1 MKIKLFRVVRIIFF
15 VIFVLFVAL
24 VIIAFGLSIYIRLD
38 SQKDTRTNLQKA
50 YDWRPAR
57 YVQEISNKMYDQEPV
72 LPSGVYELAL
82 QEAQK
87 PVYDIYRRTR
97 GMRTEDIANMIGQ
110 ESLAPLVSEVM
121 GGKKWTPET
130 QFNED
135 QWKRFDRMYENRFTA
150 QLVGK
155 PSEGRP
161 SMLDNREELMGK
173 FRENYAKMKEN
184 IPTIREQR
192 ALK

>member
-1 MKIKLFRVVRIIFF
+1 MKTKQFRVVINIFF
-15 VIFVLFVAL
+15 AVFVLFILL
-24 VIIAFGLSIYIRLD
+24 VVCVLSLGIHIKQD
-38 SQKDTRTNLQKA
+38 TQKDTRTNLQKA

-72 LPSGVYELAL
+72 LPSGLYEIAW

-97 GMRTEDIANMIGQ
+97 GMRTSDIANMFGQ
-110 ESLAPLVSEVM
+110 EVLAPLVSEVM
-121 GGKKWTPET
+121 GGKNWTAET
-130 QFNED
+130 RFNED
-135 QWKRFDRMYENRFTA
+135 QWKRFDKLYENRYMY
-150 QLVGK
+150 QLADK
-155 PSEGRP
+155 PEEGRP
-161 SMLDNREELMGK
+161 SMLDNSKELVGT
-173 FRENYAKMKEN
+173 FRANYKKMKEN